1 MVYRQHLFSQH
12 HFSFSGVPA
21 ICPRERNKHL
31 RLRTTNVTEI
41 QFNIWVFPKIGVPQ
55 NGWFIME
62 NPIKM
67 DDLGVPLF
75 TETSIS
81 RFKPQSRA
89 SINTSIQEV
98 SASAM
103 MPQAA
108 SQCAKWPDL
117 TKATRWPEF
126 LKHASN
132 RTFKN
137 QKEHTCHMAMNM
149 L

>member
-21 ICPRERNKHL
+21 ICPREWNKHL

-41 QFNIWVFPKIGVPQ
+41 QFNIS
-55 NGWFIME
+55 
-62 NPIKM
+62 
-67 DDLGVPLF
+67 
-75 TETSIS
+75 T
-81 RFKPQSRA
+81 FKPQSRA
-89 SINTSIQEV
+89 SINTSIREV

-117 TKATRWPEF
+117 TKATTVTGVFETCF
-126 LKHASN
+126 EQN
-132 RTFKN
+132 FQN

-149 L
+149 YEYVIIFF